1 MKPHAVA
8 GGRRGVYDGRVDAPS
23 VMVVE
28 DDDDTRD
35 LIVEVLRDDGY
46 EVFAAPNGRD
56 ALTAVRNLG
65 APPALI
71 LLDLM
76 MPVMNG
82 WQFLDERTRD
92 AALAA
97 VPVVVLSADPTRQ
110 VASSHGVVAVIGKPF
125 DLSRLLRLVRAVTKA
140 HAPPPVV

>member
-1 MKPHAVA
+1 
-8 GGRRGVYDGRVDAPS
+8 
-23 VMVVE
+23 MVVE

-46 EVFAAPNGRD
+46 EVFSAPNGRD
-56 ALTAVRNLG
+56 ALTSVRSLG

-97 VPVVVLSADPTRQ
+97 VPVVVLSADPARQ
-110 VASSHGVVAVIGKPF
+110 LAAGHGVVAVIGKPF

-140 HAPPPVV
+140 HAPPPMV